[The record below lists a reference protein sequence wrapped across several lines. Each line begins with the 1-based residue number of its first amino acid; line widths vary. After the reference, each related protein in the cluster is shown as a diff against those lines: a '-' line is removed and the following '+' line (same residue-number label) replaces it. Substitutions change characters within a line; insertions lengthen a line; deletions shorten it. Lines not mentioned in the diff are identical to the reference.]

1 MTMNAYSKIYIEDA
15 MHNLAVML
23 DYGIQ
28 VDGDPKKFFDRFIV
42 SDISKQFE
50 RGNPKYLVGYSGI
63 ELAKLVLK
71 GTGADKTDI
80 SYSPSGRSAEYWSG
94 WALAYFQWYTGI
106 SFERLA
112 SQGVDIRTLMRLYPT
127 LHETDITKVVTTL
140 LSILERNSS
149 DCSPLKRQ
157 RKIAGLTQKQL
168 AELAGVKI
176 RMMQAYEQFDQD
188 ISKAEV
194 ATVMRLSKC
203 LGCSVEDLIYLS

>member
-1 MTMNAYSKIYIEDA
+1 MNAYSKIYIEDA

-71 GTGADKTDI
+71 GTGADMTDI

-94 WALAYFQWYTGI
+94 WALAYFQWYTGMP
-106 SFERLA
+106 FERLA

-176 RMMQAYEQFDQD
+176 RMIQAYEQYDQD

>member
-1 MTMNAYSKIYIEDA
+1 MNAYSKIYLEDA
-15 MHNLAVML
+15 MHNLAIML
-23 DYGIQ
+23 DYGTQ
-28 VDGDPKKFFDRFIV
+28 ADGDPKKFFDRFIV

-63 ELAKLVLK
+63 ELARLVLK
-71 GTGADKTDI
+71 GTGADKTDT
-80 SYSPSGRSAEYWSG
+80 SYSPFGRSAEYWSG
-94 WALAYFQWYTGI
+94 WALAYLQWYTGM

-112 SQGVDIRTLMRLYPT
+112 SRGVDIKALIRLYPT

-140 LSILERNSS
+140 LSILERNGS

-176 RMMQAYEQFDQD
+176 RMIQAYEQYDQD